1 MVNRERSIYTL
12 GDSMRKVKMLTTMAS
27 PKGVTL
33 VGGEVTV
40 SDDQADDLVK
50 GKYAVYVDSP
60 EIEVKPI
67 IIETTSFAPA
77 EKAVLPK
84 PIKRKR

>member
-1 MVNRERSIYTL
+1 MKKI
-12 GDSMRKVKMLTTMAS
+12 KMLTTMAG
-27 PKGVTL
+27 PKGVTQA
-33 VGGEVTV
+33 GSDVTV
-40 SDDQADDLVK
+40 SDGQADDLVK

-67 IIETTSFAPA
+67 VIETTSFEPA
-77 EKAVLPK
+77 ERAILPK